1 VPLLAYTIPV
11 TDRKIWDKKREM
23 VKGNRRMRIDWNT
36 IDKVVEWVRS
46 RIYEVCLP
54 TERTLSLLKFNI
66 DDPVRSFVS
75 SKRTY

>member
-1 VPLLAYTIPV
+1 
-11 TDRKIWDKKREM
+11 M
-23 VKGNRRMRIDWNT
+23 VNGNRRMRIDWNT

-54 TERTLSLLKFNI
+54 TERTLSLFKFNI

-75 SKRTY
+75 SKRT